1 MDVIL
6 VDDQDRK
13 LGVAEKMQAHRE
25 GWLHRAFSTFI
36 FNSRGELLLQR
47 RARAKY
53 HSGGLWSNA
62 CCGHPL
68 PGEATTPAA
77 QRRLREELGFEVPLE
92 EAFSF
97 VYRATLDH
105 GLTEHEYDHAHVG
118 RFDGVPRPDPS
129 EIEECH
135 WFIPVDLLE
144 DVAANERRYT
154 QWFCLLLPRILEWRG
169 KSRFTRARR

>member
-6 VDDQDRK
+6 VDDQNRE
-13 LGVAEKMQAHRE
+13 LGIAEKMQAHRE
-25 GWLHRAFSTFI
+25 GLLHRAFSTFI
-36 FNSRGELLLQR
+36 FNSRGEQLLQR
-47 RARAKY
+47 RARTKY

-77 QRRLREELGFEVPLE
+77 ERRLREELGFGVPLE

-105 GLTEHEYDHAHVG
+105 GVMEHEYDLAHVG
-118 RFDGVPRPDPS
+118 VFDGVPRPDHF
-129 EIEECH
+129 EVEE
-135 WFIPVDLLE
+135 WRWIAPAELVKDM
-144 DVAANERRYT
+144 AANENRYT
-154 QWFCLLLPRILEWRG
+154 YWFRLSLSRILEGRV
-169 KSRFTRARR
+169 

>member
-6 VDDQDRK
+6 VDDRDRE
-13 LGVAEKMQAHRE
+13 LGAAEKMQAHRE
-25 GWLHRAFSTFI
+25 GLLHRAFSAFI

-77 QRRLREELGFEVPLE
+77 ERRLREELGFEGRLKK
-92 EAFSF
+92 AFSF
-97 VYRATLDH
+97 IYRASLDQ
-105 GLTEHEYDHAHVG
+105 GVIEYEYDHAYVG
-118 RFDGVPRPDPS
+118 VFDGLPRPDPS
-129 EIEECH
+129 EVMEWCWIAPAE
-135 WFIPVDLLE
+135 LLRE
-144 DVAANERRYT
+144 MAANQERYT
-154 QWFCLLLPRILEWRG
+154 YWFRLSLPRVLAGRV
-169 KSRFTRARR
+169 